1 MEKDRNKFR
10 YRFHNLSSTKHF
22 RSILAFKK
30 WLLFYD
36 VYTTPSDSARDTWE
50 YRQLPSPDDPLRQKK
65 LSIYHLSLFLLKDH
79 LLKIYT
85 LPEHKSE
92 YRSVDTLYSRNG
104 LLFEREKRWSSLSC
118 VFLSEVT
125 TVTTSSWIL
134 FFLCRLGWHN
144 YLSTSHWIHTFDDI
158 CDGSMKAA
166 PGDGYLI
173 HRISISHYKRRN
185 SLRKHSLIS
194 FSLRLSS
201 ITSLISLFIA
211 NWVIQNGFSSR

>member
-1 MEKDRNKFR
+1 MIIILRCLHNPVWFR
-10 YRFHNLSSTKHF
+10 KGHLRVQTTSFSGRSSSAKKAFDLSPFTF
-22 RSILAFKK
+22 SIEGSSSEDL
-30 WLLFYD
+30 
-36 VYTTPSDSARDTWE
+36 
-50 YRQLPSPDDPLRQKK
+50 
-65 LSIYHLSLFLLKDH
+65 
-79 LLKIYT
+79 YT

-104 LLFEREKRWSSLSC
+104 LLFEREKRWSSLLC

-144 YLSTSHWIHTFDDI
+144 YLSISHWIHTFDDI

-166 PGDGYLI
+166 PGGGYLI